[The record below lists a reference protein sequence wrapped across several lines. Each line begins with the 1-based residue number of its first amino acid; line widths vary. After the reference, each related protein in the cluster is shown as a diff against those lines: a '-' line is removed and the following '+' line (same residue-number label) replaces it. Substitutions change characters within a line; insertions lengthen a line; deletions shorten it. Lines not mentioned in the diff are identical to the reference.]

1 MQKNSSSQ
9 DIGTNNLQWKLFIKQ
24 KNSHDCNSD
33 GKTIFMQPQ
42 RDRMEIKIF
51 EFGEKPGWSVS
62 KAHVDGL
69 ALKIFRWNFFSEKRK
84 FSFGFCFIIRVYNY
98 FDMYCQRNFMLYVI
112 MSSFYKLKLKPALF
126 FTIDFLPSS
135 IYISYNVNWQF
146 CKWSVFTTCIG
157 INTDIYVLYKLR
169 FTLECM
175 KDNCPLSW

>member
-1 MQKNSSSQ
+1 MQKNSSSK
-9 DIGTNNLQWKLFIKQ
+9 DIETNNLQWKLFIKK

-69 ALKIFRWNFFSEKRK
+69 ALKNLSVEFFSKKRK
-84 FSFGFCFIIRVYNY
+84 ISFVFCFIIRVYNY

-112 MSSFYKLKLKPALF
+112 NYVIFLEIKIENSPFFYNRF
-126 FTIDFLPSS
+126 ST
-135 IYISYNVNWQF
+135 QF
-146 CKWSVFTTCIG
+146 NIH
-157 INTDIYVLYKLR
+157 II
-169 FTLECM
+169 
-175 KDNCPLSW
+175 

>member
-9 DIGTNNLQWKLFIKQ
+9 DIGTNYLQWKLFIKQ

-69 ALKIFRWNFFSEKRK
+69 ALKNLSVEFFSKKRK
-84 FSFGFCFIIRVYNY
+84 ISFVFRFIIRVYNY
-98 FDMYCQRNFMLYVI
+98 FDMYCQRNLMLYVI
-112 MSSFYKLKLKPALF
+112 MSSFYKLKLKPVF
-126 FTIDFLPSS
+126 FLQS
-135 IYISYNVNWQF
+135 IFYPFQYTYNVNWQF
-146 CKWSVFTTCIG
+146 CKWSVLTTCIG
-157 INTDIYVLYKLR
+157 INTDIYMCYI
-169 FTLECM
+169 
-175 KDNCPLSW
+175 N

>member
-9 DIGTNNLQWKLFIKQ
+9 DIGTNNLQWKLFIKK

-51 EFGEKPGWSVS
+51 EFGEKPGWAVS

-69 ALKIFRWNFFSEKRK
+69 ALKNLSVEFFSEKRK
-84 FSFGFCFIIRVYNY
+84 ISFVFRFIIRVYNY
-98 FDMYCQRNFMLYVI
+98 FDMYCQRNLMLYVI

-126 FTIDFLPSS
+126 F
-135 IYISYNVNWQF
+135 YNRFSTQF
-146 CKWSVFTTCIG
+146 NIH
-157 INTDIYVLYKLR
+157 II
-169 FTLECM
+169 
-175 KDNCPLSW
+175 

>member
-1 MQKNSSSQ
+1 MQKNSSSK
-9 DIGTNNLQWKLFIKQ
+9 DIETNNLQWKLFIKK
-24 KNSHDCNSD
+24 KNSHDCNSV

-84 FSFGFCFIIRVYNY
+84 ISFVFRFIIRVYNY

-126 FTIDFLPSS
+126 FLQSIFYPVQYTYHIMLIGNFASEVYLPHALVS
-135 IYISYNVNWQF
+135 IQIYMCYIN
-146 CKWSVFTTCIG
+146 
-157 INTDIYVLYKLR
+157 
-169 FTLECM
+169 
-175 KDNCPLSW
+175 